1 MYLSEILLLL
11 FQTKLKIDS
20 FVVIP
25 YFIVKDN
32 RLTANQHLKDL
43 ITFFLVAVAGASV
56 NFSVRIVYGLFMN
69 FEWSVIIAYLTA
81 MSVGFILTKRFAF
94 NAKSSGNTYREMI
107 KFILVSLLAL
117 VSTLL
122 ASVTALKMLNFQL
135 PDRSLFFRET
145 SAHVVGMGF
154 SFLTNFFG
162 HKLFTFKTT
171 GFYDR
176 FHGLIR
182 QRL

>member
-1 MYLSEILLLL
+1 MP
-11 FQTKLKIDS
+11 KIDS
-20 FVVIP
+20 FTVIP

-32 RLTANQHLKDL
+32 RLTAKHPFWELV
-43 ITFFLVAVAGASV
+43 TFFLVAVVGASV

-69 FEWSVIIAYLTA
+69 FEWSVMLAYLTA
-81 MSVGFILTKRFAF
+81 MSVGFLLTKRFAF
-94 NAKSSGNTYREMI
+94 QAKSSGNTYREMI
-107 KFILVSLLAL
+107 KFTLVSLLAL

-122 ASVTALKMLNFQL
+122 ASVSALKLLHAYL

-145 SAHVVGMGF
+145 FAHLVGMGF

-176 FHGLIR
+176 FHVLIR